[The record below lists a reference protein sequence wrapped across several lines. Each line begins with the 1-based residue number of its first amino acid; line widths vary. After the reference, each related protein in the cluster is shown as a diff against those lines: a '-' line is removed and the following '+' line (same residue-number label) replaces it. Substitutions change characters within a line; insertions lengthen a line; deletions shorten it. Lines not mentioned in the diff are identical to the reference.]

1 MGVPLLR
8 MVGIKKS
15 FPGVQALKGVDLE
28 LCSGEVLAL
37 IGANGAGKSTLMNV
51 LGGVITADEG
61 DIYIQGERVSI
72 RSPLNAAK
80 LGIAFVHQETAL
92 MPTMTVAEN
101 MRISDFPTRMGLI
114 DVKSVEE
121 DCVRVLSRF
130 GVEIS
135 PRALIRDLSPGER
148 QMVEIG
154 RALLGEARIIIFDEP
169 TSSLTGREKTRLFE
183 VIGSLKRAG
192 VAIIYITHF
201 LDEVFEVCERAI
213 VLRDGETV
221 GGGMLRDL
229 TRGDIVRLMVGD
241 KEITRYKRRKAGGT
255 GEPVMRVHGLSRRDA
270 LDNISFTLHK
280 GEILGL
286 WGLLGSGR
294 TELARACVGLDPI
307 DKGIIEIEHN
317 GVLKPIHP
325 REAKSWIGM
334 VTENRR
340 EEGLLLPMSVKANIS
355 LANLRALISHIWPF
369 IDSRREAHLA
379 RDLVRRLDIS
389 VSSLDQAVE
398 TLSGGNQQK
407 VVIARWLERGP
418 SIYIMDEPTRGLDVR
433 AKAEIRNIVMELAD
447 RDAAVLLIS
456 SEIEELMGL
465 ADRFLVMS
473 RGRIVAE
480 YPADAST
487 EDLMAAA
494 AGVH

>member
-28 LCSGEVLAL
+28 LASGEVLAL

-72 RSPLNAAK
+72 RSPLNAAE

-101 MRISDFPTRMGLI
+101 IHISSFPTRIGLI
-114 DVKSVEE
+114 DFKSIEE
-121 DCVRVLSRF
+121 NCVRVLSRF
-130 GVEIS
+130 GAEID
-135 PRALIRDLSPGER
+135 PRTLIRDLSPGER

-154 RALLGEARIIIFDEP
+154 RALLGDARIIIFDEP

-229 TRGDIVRLMVGD
+229 TRDDIVRLMVGD
-241 KEITRYKRRKAGGT
+241 KEITRYKRRKVAGT
-255 GEPVMRVHGLSRRDA
+255 GEPVMRVHGLSRKGA

-280 GEILGL
+280 GEVLGL

-325 REAKSWIGM
+325 REAKNWIGM

-340 EEGLLLPMSVKANIS
+340 EEGLLLPMSVKTNIS

-369 IDSRREAHLA
+369 IDSKRETDLAH
-379 RDLVRRLDIS
+379 DLVRRLDIS
-389 VSSLDQAVE
+389 ISSLDQAVE

-433 AKAEIRNIVMELAD
+433 AKAEIRNIVTELAD

-480 YPADAST
+480 YPADASR

-494 AGVH
+494 AGVR